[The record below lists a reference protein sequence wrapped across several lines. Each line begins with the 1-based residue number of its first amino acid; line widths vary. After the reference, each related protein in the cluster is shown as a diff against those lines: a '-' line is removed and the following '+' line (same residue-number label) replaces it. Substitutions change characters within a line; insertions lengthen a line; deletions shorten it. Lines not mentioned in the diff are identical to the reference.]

1 MIIDWFPCTCLSCNW
16 CALTLFVPS
25 SKFLLFAYQL
35 HAFCGFLLNVLLSFQ
50 NIWKFREFLWQWS
63 QIRIVLLNPWFWNYF
78 HGYSQSWTQL
88 GQISFFHDQ
97 RLENN
102 KGHWQITTDV
112 NDSFANRIS
121 IKQIFLVNY
130 YIWLG
135 F

>member
-1 MIIDWFPCTCLSCNW
+1 MH
-16 CALTLFVPS
+16 FVAS
-25 SKFLLFAYQL
+25 FLMFSWVFKTYGNLGS
-35 HAFCGFLLNVLLSFQ
+35 FCGSDLKSGLCCLILDFEIIFMVTPKVELNSV
-50 NIWKFREFLWQWS
+50 K
-63 QIRIVLLNPWFWNYF
+63 Y
-78 HGYSQSWTQL
+78 
-88 GQISFFHDQ
+88 ISFSHDQ